1 MSLVLGEF
9 LEVVDECLDVADECP
24 SVAVARPQNG
34 KGTAKASLQGRW
46 IPVDEETSSS
56 FEIKG
61 TKLTWYN
68 GRTWNL
74 VSTNNGFQAK
84 GFTYTLEE
92 DGRIT
97 TAEGDAWKKEG
108 QASADK
114 EQRKHKIAAF
124 RRALVQGCPCTL
136 VKEGSGDRCSA
147 ICYIDKTFQHMIIGS
162 TDNQPEVKCPLAG
175 IQDTYSF
182 VEDGA
187 NVFPTD
193 VLDSLGPEEHN
204 LLVMVVYRCSRGQ
217 MFRFCLLTD
226 SAESRESLLECLNV
240 LYIMVTGKWQTTPHP
255 DIQRTSRRSRTR
267 LIEI

>member
-1 MSLVLGEF
+1 MQSQTNKQTLSLVT
-9 LEVVDECLDVADECP
+9 ECLDVADECP
-24 SVAVARPQNG
+24 SMAVARPQKG
-34 KGTAKASLQGRW
+34 KGIA
-46 IPVDEETSSS
+46 
-56 FEIKG
+56 
-61 TKLTWYN
+61 N
-68 GRTWNL
+68 
-74 VSTNNGFQAK
+74 
-84 GFTYTLEE
+84 TYTLEE

-114 EQRKHKIAAF
+114 EQRKHKIGAF
-124 RRALVQGCPCTL
+124 RRTLERGCPCTL
-136 VKEGSGDRCSA
+136 VKEGQGDRCSA
-147 ICYIDKTFQHMIIGS
+147 SCYIDKTFQHMIIGS
-162 TDNQPEVKCPLAG
+162 SDNQPEVMCPLAG

-193 VLDSLGPEEHN
+193 VLDSLGPEEHH

-226 SAESRESLLECLNV
+226 SAESRESLLECLSV

-267 LIEI
+267 LVEI